1 MRKILKH
8 RFSILLIW
16 IIATIVFVINQ
27 PNFNAVL
34 SQKGGATISENSPSV
49 VAQEMINK
57 MGDSKGDSLLLVF
70 NSDKELSDG
79 DLNDIEQGIDKL
91 NQNKEKL
98 QINDIIDPFSKPEA
112 KDQMI
117 SKDNTTVLVSVSFEK
132 GERDSNAVIKD
143 FNNEIKDVKVNH
155 YITGSLAINNDYQN
169 EVGKSV
175 DKSALITVGFILV
188 VLVLMFRSVVTPL
201 VTLLA
206 VGLSYVSSMG
216 IIGVLVNK
224 LGLCTK

>member
-79 DLNDIEQGIDKL
+79 DLNNIEQGIDKL

-155 YITGSLAINNDYQN
+155 YITGSLAINNDYQM
-169 EVGKSV
+169 KSERV
-175 DKSALITVGFILV
+175 LIK
-188 VLVLMFRSVVTPL
+188 VL
-201 VTLLA
+201 
-206 VGLSYVSSMG
+206 
-216 IIGVLVNK
+216 
-224 LGLCTK
+224 